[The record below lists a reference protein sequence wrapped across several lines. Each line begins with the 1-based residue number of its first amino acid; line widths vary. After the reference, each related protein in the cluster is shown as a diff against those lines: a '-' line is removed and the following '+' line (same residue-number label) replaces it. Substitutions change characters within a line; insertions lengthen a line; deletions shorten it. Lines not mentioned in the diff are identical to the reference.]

1 MERRVEYRPM
11 KLRVLPVFAA
21 VAAVV
26 SAACSSTPTGKSVVS
41 DTISAMGGD
50 KLKAVQTVSMKG
62 GAGTRTRLQQTRH
75 VSDPE
80 EPGTLTDVIEIVD
93 LAGGRASLDYQ
104 VKEGG
109 FGQHRHEVLTTRAG
123 TPVGIEYV
131 DMRPVVA
138 TSPRGLF
145 SWGTQNSPEIALHR
159 NLIGILLDAAGNAAD
174 APADER
180 DFNGKKT
187 THTTVKSRNGDE
199 ISLFVDAQ
207 SKLPAGFE
215 TTDTE
220 ALDGDVPAQY
230 LFEDY
235 KTVDGVQLPHK
246 ITIRKNGKDYST
258 VQYTSAAV
266 NDPAAQK
273 EFAIPDAAS
282 QEADTAIAAGSNDY
296 SPLSISK
303 IAEGVYFA
311 KAYSHNSMI
320 VEFPQWLAVVEA
332 PYTDAQSK
340 TLVRMLK
347 EQFPDKPIRYAA
359 VTHHHSDHVG
369 GVRGVAAAGA
379 TILVEKGHAPALL
392 PLVEMH
398 HTHPPDSLE
407 AARSGGTK
415 TGTVE
420 VYETKKVITD
430 GKQSLELYAF
440 TGSPHVEPMVMAY
453 VPGAKVLFQSDLWF
467 PATGGSGNPA
477 AKQLYD
483 SIKALKLDV
492 KTNVGGHGGV
502 GPFAE
507 LETAVKV
514 P

>member
-1 MERRVEYRPM
+1 M
-11 KLRVLPVFAA
+11 KLRFSLVI
-21 VAAVV
+21 VAAAIAV
-26 SAACSSTPTGKSVVS
+26 STACSSTPTSKSVVA
-41 DTISAMGGD
+41 DAIAAMGGD
-50 KLKAVQTVSMKG
+50 KVRAVQTVSMNG
-62 GAGTRTRLQQTRH
+62 GSGTRTRLQQTRH
-75 VSDPE
+75 IDDPE
-80 EPGTLTDVIEIVD
+80 LPATLTNVIEVVD

-104 VKEGG
+104 FDEGG
-109 FGQHRHEVLTTRAG
+109 FGQHRHEVLTARG
-123 TPVGIEYV
+123 GKPVGVEYV

-138 TSPRGLF
+138 TSPNGLF
-145 SWGTQNSPEIALHR
+145 SWGTQNSPEIALRR
-159 NLIGILLDAAGNAAD
+159 NIIGILLEANATAGD
-174 APADER
+174 IPADER

-187 THTTVKSRNGDE
+187 RHTTVKMKNGDE
-199 ISLFVDAQ
+199 ISLFFDAQ
-207 SKLPAGFE
+207 TKLPAGFE
-215 TTDTE
+215 TIDTE

-230 LFEDY
+230 LFDDY
-235 KTVDGVQLPHK
+235 KAVDGVQLPHK

-273 EFAIPDAAS
+273 EFDIPDAAS
-282 QEADTAIAAGSNDY
+282 ADADKAIAAGSNDY
-296 SPLSISK
+296 SPIDISK
-303 IAEGVYFA
+303 IADGVYFA
-311 KAYSHNSMI
+311 KAYSHNSMV
-320 VEFPQWLAVVEA
+320 VEFPSWLAVVEA

-359 VTHHHSDHVG
+359 VTHHHSDHIG
-369 GVRGVAAAGA
+369 GVRGIAAAGA
-379 TILVEKGHAPALL
+379 TILVEKGHAPALQS
-392 PLVEMH
+392 LVGLH

-407 AARSGGTK
+407 AERSAGAK

-420 VYETKKVITD
+420 VYDTKKVITD
-430 GKQSLELYAF
+430 GTQSLQLYAF
-440 TGSPHVEPMVMAY
+440 NGSPHVEPMVMAY
-453 VPGAKVLFQSDLWF
+453 VPGSKVLFQSDLWF
-467 PATGGSGNPA
+467 PATGGAGSPA

-507 LETAVKV
+507 LENAVKT

>member
-1 MERRVEYRPM
+1 M
-11 KLRVLPVFAA
+11 KSRFLSLFAA
-21 VAAVV
+21 ISAI
-26 SAACSSTPTGKSVVS
+26 SAAGCSSTPTGKSVVS
-41 DTISAMGGD
+41 DALAAMGGD
-50 KLKAVQTVSMKG
+50 KVKSVQSVSMKG
-62 GAGTRTRLQQTRH
+62 GSGTRTRLQEQRH
-75 VSDPE
+75 VTDPE
-80 EPGTLTDVIEIVD
+80 EPGTLTNVIEIVD
-93 LAGGRASLDYQ
+93 LAGNRASLDYQ

-123 TPVGIEYV
+123 KPVGIEYV
-131 DMRPVVA
+131 DMRPVIA
-138 TSPRGLF
+138 TSPGGLF
-145 SWGTQNSPEIALHR
+145 SWGTQNSPEITLHR
-159 NLIGILLDAAGNAAD
+159 NLIAIMIDAASAA
-174 APADER
+174 AETPADDR
-180 DFNGKKT
+180 DFNGRKT
-187 THTTVKSRNGDE
+187 KHTTVKSRNGDE

-207 SKLPAGFE
+207 SKLPVGFE
-215 TTDTE
+215 TVDTD

-230 LFEDY
+230 LFDDY
-235 KTVDGVQLPHK
+235 KAVDGVQLPHK
-246 ITIRKNGKDYST
+246 ITIKKNGKDYSS
-258 VQYTSAAV
+258 VQYTSAAI

-273 EFAIPDAAS
+273 EFEIPEAAS

-296 SPLSISK
+296 SPVAISK
-303 IAEGVYFA
+303 IGEGVYFV
-311 KAYSHNSMI
+311 KAYSHNSLL
-320 VEFPQWLAVVEA
+320 VEFPQWLVVVEA

-359 VTHHHSDHVG
+359 VTHHHSDHIG
-369 GVRGVAAAGA
+369 GVRGLAAAGA
-379 TILVEKGHAPALL
+379 TILVEKGHAPALQS
-392 PLVEMH
+392 LVGAH

-407 AARSGGTK
+407 AARSAGAT
-415 TGTVE
+415 TGNVE

-440 TGSPHVEPMVMAY
+440 TGSPHAEPMVMMY
-453 VPGAKVLFQSDLWF
+453 VPGPKILFQSDLWF
-467 PATGGSGNPA
+467 PATGGAGNPA

-507 LETAVKV
+507 LENAVKT

>member
-1 MERRVEYRPM
+1 M
-11 KLRVLPVFAA
+11 KSRLLSLFAA
-21 VAAVV
+21 ICAISA
-26 SAACSSTPTGKSVVS
+26 AACSSTPTGKSVVA
-41 DTISAMGGD
+41 DAIAAMGGD
-50 KLKAVQTVSMKG
+50 KVKAVQTVTMKG
-62 GAGTRTRLQQTRH
+62 GSGTRTRLQQTRH
-75 VSDPE
+75 VGDPE
-80 EPGTLTDVIEIVD
+80 EPATLTNVIEIVD

-104 VKEGG
+104 FMEGG
-109 FGQHRHEVLTTRAG
+109 FGQHRHEVLTARG
-123 TPVGIEYV
+123 GKSVGVEYV
-131 DMRPVVA
+131 DMRPVIA
-138 TSPRGLF
+138 TSPNGLF

-159 NLIGILLDAAGNAAD
+159 NLVGILVDVASTASD
-174 APADER
+174 TPADDR

-187 THTTVKSRNGDE
+187 KHTIVRTKNGDE

-207 SKLPAGFE
+207 TKLPAGFE

-230 LFEDY
+230 LFDDY
-235 KTVDGVQLPHK
+235 QAVDGVQLPHK
-246 ITIRKNGKDYST
+246 ITISKSGKPYSA
-258 VQYTSAAV
+258 VQYTAAAV
-266 NDPAAQK
+266 NDPEAQK
-273 EFAIPDAAS
+273 VFEIPAAAS
-282 QEADTAIAAGSNDY
+282 AEADKAIAAGSNDY
-296 SPLSISK
+296 SPLEISK
-303 IAEGVYFA
+303 IADGVYFA
-311 KAYSHNSMI
+311 KAYSHNSMV
-320 VEFPQWLAVVEA
+320 VEFPQWLAVIEA

-340 TLVRMLK
+340 TLVRVLK
-347 EQFPDKPIRYAA
+347 ERFPDKPIRYAA
-359 VTHHHSDHVG
+359 VTHHHSDHIG

-392 PLVEMH
+392 PLVELH

-407 AARSGGTK
+407 AARTSGAK

-420 VYETKKVITD
+420 VYEMKKVITD

-440 TGSPHVEPMVMAY
+440 NGSPHVEPMVMAY
-453 VPGAKVLFQSDLWF
+453 VPGTKVLFQSDLWF

-492 KTNVGGHGGV
+492 KTNIGGHGGV

-507 LETAVKV
+507 LENAVKV